1 MTLMVVPNKLIL
13 MGWVILWVLKVILL
27 VMFIEYLGIFT
38 FKLLVEEH
46 LVVFLLLKFVPGKL
60 VSDECLV
67 F

>member
-1 MTLMVVPNKLIL
+1 MVVPNKLIL
-13 MGWVILWVLKVILL
+13 MGWVILSVLKVILL

-38 FKLLVEEH
+38 FKLLVEEY

-60 VSDECLV
+60 ISDERLV